1 MSPDAEFIPRKCDII
16 TIAGRAEKCELA
28 KAALLVGTVFLFSTV
43 FIPFAPVYIPQNN
56 LDFISQAL
64 VPITQDVEV
73 SYELHRY
80 IIGQKGSGIRKMMEE
95 YEVSSAPPLVPCTG

>member
-1 MSPDAEFIPRKCDII
+1 M
-16 TIAGRAEKCELA
+16 
-28 KAALLVGTVFLFSTV
+28 
-43 FIPFAPVYIPQNN
+43 VY
-56 LDFISQAL
+56 QAL

-95 YEVSSAPPLVPCTG
+95 YEVRWPSVPPAGGVLART

>member
-1 MSPDAEFIPRKCDII
+1 M
-16 TIAGRAEKCELA
+16 
-28 KAALLVGTVFLFSTV
+28 V
-43 FIPFAPVYIPQNN
+43 
-56 LDFISQAL
+56 SQAL

-95 YEVSSAPPLVPCTG
+95 YEVGWPLVPPAVGKSTGVQLIRVKRTPILNQPAIIYIYWLFYVHYINI